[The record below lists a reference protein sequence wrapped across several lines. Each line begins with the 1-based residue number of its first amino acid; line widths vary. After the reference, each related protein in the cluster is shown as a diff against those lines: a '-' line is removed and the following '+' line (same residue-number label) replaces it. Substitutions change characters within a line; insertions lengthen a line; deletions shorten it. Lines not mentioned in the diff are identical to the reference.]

1 MIWEPVLVLVA
12 AACGVA
18 WRRAEGVRQATTARW
33 RGTEAE
39 LTESRAHAARL
50 AAGLAGASDA
60 LIVLDQH
67 LQIVASNPAAQ
78 EMAGR
83 DTPALD
89 GARLTDV
96 ELLGRLE
103 HAVKES
109 CERQATNYLEIE
121 HVEPPHPARLLA
133 VRIHPLGALGAVV
146 GIDDQSR
153 IKQLE
158 SLRRD
163 FVANVSHEL
172 KTPLTAIKGFVE
184 TLQDDPEMPPE
195 TQARF
200 HDKIARQ
207 TERLATLVADLLTIS
222 RLDDDN
228 SPTADE
234 PVDMVAVLR
243 ETVNDLLPIAEKR
256 DLEFQANLP
265 ECAVWVVAD
274 RETLRQ
280 TAGNLVDN
288 AIKYTPERGV
298 VNVTLKLPT
307 EDSLRL
313 EVADTGIGL
322 SEADQERI
330 FERFYRVDRAR
341 SRELGGTGLGLSI
354 VKNTVRNL
362 GGDVGVKSAPGVG
375 SLFWVTLPRLQ
386 LSDEAPPAASGPR
399 A

>member
-1 MIWEPVLVLVA
+1 MIWEPVLAVVA
-12 AACGVA
+12 AALSVA
-18 WRRAEGVRQATTARW
+18 WRRAEGAKKAATARW
-33 RGTEAE
+33 RGAE
-39 LTESRAHAARL
+39 SELEETRAQAARL

-60 LIVLDQH
+60 LVVLDQH

-78 EMAGR
+78 ELAGR
-83 DTPALD
+83 DGAALE
-89 GARLTDV
+89 GARLTEVD
-96 ELLGRLE
+96 LWARLE
-103 HAVKES
+103 DAVRES
-109 CERQATNYLEIE
+109 CEQQATKCLELE
-121 HVEPPHPARLLA
+121 LDEPPHPAKLLA
-133 VRIHPLGALGAVV
+133 VRVHPLGALGAVV

-200 HDKIARQ
+200 HERIARQ
-207 TERLATLVADLLTIS
+207 AERLATLVKDLLTIS
-222 RLDDDN
+222 RLDDDK
-228 SPTADE
+228 SPYTDE

-256 DLEFQANLP
+256 DLELQANLP
-265 ECAVWVVAD
+265 EGAVWVVAD

-288 AIKYTPERGV
+288 AVKYTPERGV
-298 VNVTLKLPT
+298 VTVTLKLPT
-307 EDSLRL
+307 PDSLRL

-322 SEADQERI
+322 SAADQERI

-362 GGDVGVKSAPGVG
+362 GGDVGVKSALGVG
-375 SLFWVTLPRLQ
+375 SMFWVSLPRLR
-386 LSDEAPPAASGPR
+386 SNDEPPPAADGER

>member
-1 MIWEPVLVLVA
+1 T
-12 AACGVA
+12 
-18 WRRAEGVRQATTARW
+18 RSQ
-33 RGTEAE
+33 
-39 LTESRAHAARL
+39 AARL

-60 LIVLDQH
+60 LVVLDPH
-67 LQIVASNPAAQ
+67 LKIVASNPAAQ
-78 EMAGR
+78 ELAGR
-83 DTPALD
+83 DAAALEGAQLTEVD
-89 GARLTDV
+89 LWARLED
-96 ELLGRLE
+96 
-103 HAVKES
+103 AVRES
-109 CERQATNYLEIE
+109 CAQQTTKSLELE
-121 HVEPPHPARLLA
+121 FDEPPHPAKLLA
-133 VRIHPLGALGAVV
+133 VRIRPLGALGAVV

-200 HDKIARQ
+200 HERIARQ
-207 TERLATLVADLLTIS
+207 AERLATLVKDLLTIS
-222 RLDDDN
+222 RLDDDK
-228 SPTADE
+228 SPSADV
-234 PVDMVAVLR
+234 PVDLVAVLR

-256 DLEFQANLP
+256 DLELQANLP
-265 ECAVWVVAD
+265 DGAVWVVAD

-288 AIKYTPERGV
+288 AVKYTPERGAV
-298 VNVTLKLPT
+298 TVTLKLPT
-307 EDSLRL
+307 SDSLRL

-322 SEADQERI
+322 SAADQERI

-362 GGDVGVKSAPGVG
+362 GGDVGVKSALGVG
-375 SLFWVTLPRLQ
+375 SMFWVTLPRLE
-386 LSDEAPPAASGPR
+386 SYDEPPTPADGER

>member
-1 MIWEPVLVLVA
+1 M
-12 AACGVA
+12 
-18 WRRAEGVRQATTARW
+18 
-33 RGTEAE
+33 GTEVKVSDPVVSFRETCTAKSDQTCLAKSANKHNRLFVEAE
-39 LTESRAHAARL
+39 PLGPELCTAIDD
-50 AAGLAGASDA
+50 GDVKAGAEA
-60 LIVLDQH
+60 KTQ
-67 LQIVASNPAAQ
+67 
-78 EMAGR
+78 GR
-83 DTPALD
+83 YLADNFGWDVTE
-89 GARLTDV
+89 ARK
-96 ELLGRLE
+96 LE
-103 HAVKES
+103 RA
-109 CERQATNYLEIE
+109 
-121 HVEPPHPARLLA
+121 
-133 VRIHPLGALGAVV
+133 
-146 GIDDQSR
+146 
-153 IKQLE
+153 
-158 SLRRD
+158 RRD
-163 FVANVSHEL
+163 LVENVSHEL

-222 RLDDDN
+222 RLDDDK
-228 SPTADE
+228 SPSADE

-288 AIKYTPERGV
+288 AVKYTPERGV
-298 VNVTLKLPT
+298 VTVTLKLPT
-307 EDSLRL
+307 PDSLRL

-322 SEADQERI
+322 SAADQERI

-362 GGDVGVKSAPGVG
+362 GGDVGVKSALGVG
-375 SLFWVTLPRLQ
+375 SMFWLELPTQ
-386 LSDEAPPAASGPR
+386 SDGQNLAHDQAR
-399 A
+399 